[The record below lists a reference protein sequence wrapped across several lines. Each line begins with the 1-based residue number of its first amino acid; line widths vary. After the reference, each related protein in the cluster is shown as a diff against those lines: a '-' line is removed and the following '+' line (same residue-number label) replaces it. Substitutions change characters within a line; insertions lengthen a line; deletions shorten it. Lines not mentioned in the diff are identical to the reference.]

1 MYLCY
6 TDSMT
11 TFGALCKIFGFLL
24 KNQKYSKQCLKYE
37 KEGNLAARDEI
48 ARVRVPIWAK
58 FVVDMFG
65 GDKTVINVKG
75 VENIPQEGACVF
87 IANHQG
93 YLDIPVILS
102 TCGKQTGFISK
113 VEILKVPM
121 LSSWM
126 KHMECVFMDRKSP
139 RKQVE
144 AMAKA
149 VKAVKAGYSLVI
161 FPEGHRSKDGVFR
174 DFHPGSFKLALRSDA
189 PIVPV
194 TIDGTYH
201 MFEEKGK
208 PQAATVNITYH
219 PAIPT
224 AGLSKEEQAAIP
236 DKVHEII
243 GSALVERV

>member
-1 MYLCY
+1 
-6 TDSMT
+6 MT
-11 TFGALCKIFGFLL
+11 TFGALFKIFTFLL
-24 KNQKYSKQCLKYE
+24 KHQKQNKLCIKFQ
-37 KEGNLAARDEI
+37 KEGNLPARDLLVKEYVPVW
-48 ARVRVPIWAK
+48 ARYIMDL
-58 FVVDMFG
+58 FSD
-65 GDKTVINVKG
+65 DTSSVITSG
-75 VENIPQEGACVF
+75 VENIPQDTACVF

-113 VEILKVPM
+113 VEILKVPI

-126 KHMECVFMDRKSP
+126 KHMECVFLKRNSP
-139 RKQVE
+139 HQQVE
-144 AMAKA
+144 AMSKA

-174 DFHPGSFKLALRSDA
+174 EFHPGSFKLALRSEA

-201 MFEEKGK
+201 MYEEKGK
-208 PQAATVNITYH
+208 PQAATVHITYH
-219 PAIPT
+219 PPIPT

-236 DKVHEII
+236 EKVHDII
-243 GSALVERV
+243 GSALVDRV